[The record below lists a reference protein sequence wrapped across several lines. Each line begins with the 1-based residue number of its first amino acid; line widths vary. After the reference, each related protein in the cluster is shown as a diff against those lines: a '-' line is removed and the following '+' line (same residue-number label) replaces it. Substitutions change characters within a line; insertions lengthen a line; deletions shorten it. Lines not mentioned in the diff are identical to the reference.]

1 MSASGSR
8 PSSAKPVSTGSR
20 RPRPGPRL
28 PGCRPPV
35 RRVPRRPPGAL
46 RTQGSAFPLRA
57 EEART
62 ALAEGVQ
69 ACEVCRPD
77 RVLTP

>member
-1 MSASGSR
+1 MTPSRNSKTLDEWVTASSVPGEDIALLEMLALAAR
-8 PSSAKPVSTGSR
+8 GARARGAALRPVS
-20 RPRPGPRL
+20 
-28 PGCRPPV
+28 
-35 RRVPRRPPGAL
+35 
-46 RTQGSAFPLRA
+46 A

>member
-1 MSASGSR
+1 MATVGR
-8 PSSAKPVSTGSR
+8 GARGAALRPVS
-20 RPRPGPRL
+20 
-28 PGCRPPV
+28 
-35 RRVPRRPPGAL
+35 
-46 RTQGSAFPLRA
+46 A

-62 ALAEGVQ
+62 ALAGGVQ

>member
-1 MSASGSR
+1 MTPSRNSKTLDEWVTASSVAGEDIALLEMLALAAR
-8 PSSAKPVSTGSR
+8 GARARGAALRPVS
-20 RPRPGPRL
+20 
-28 PGCRPPV
+28 
-35 RRVPRRPPGAL
+35 
-46 RTQGSAFPLRA
+46 A

>member
-1 MSASGSR
+1 MRLCG
-8 PSSAKPVSTGSR
+8 VS
-20 RPRPGPRL
+20 
-28 PGCRPPV
+28 
-35 RRVPRRPPGAL
+35 
-46 RTQGSAFPLRA
+46 A

-62 ALAEGVQ
+62 VLTEGVQ